1 MLDIDFIKPG
11 YSYYAT
17 ATVDALCTS
26 FGRVC
31 REPDRPTFPY
41 LIGDI
46 WEGGA
51 FIGSLAVK
59 GSFIGWG
66 SGCTIEVDK
75 FTSPS
80 FPVL

>member
-11 YSYYAT
+11 YSYCET

-26 FGRVC
+26 FGSVC

-41 LIGDI
+41 LIGDKC
-46 WEGGA
+46 EGGA
-51 FIGSLAVK
+51 FTGSLAVK